1 MKKKIGKIFWLTGL
15 SGSGKTT
22 IGKLIHKDI
31 TKLFGP
37 TILIN
42 GDDIRNIFNIVSYDK
57 KSRLKIG
64 KQYSDFCK
72 FVSYQNINII
82 ITVVGLFYDLH
93 SYNRKNNKNYI
104 EIYIKSNFKEI
115 KKQKKKFF
123 YKKKT
128 KNVWGEDLKPEFPIN
143 PHIVVKNNFK
153 TKTNILSKKIIKK
166 IKQIYK

>member
-104 EIYIKSNFKEI
+104 EIYIKSKI
-115 KKQKKKFF
+115 KNIIKNNKKKI
-123 YKKKT
+123 YKKKDVGDIVGINIRPELP
-128 KNVWGEDLKPEFPIN
+128 KKPDITIN
-143 PHIVVKNNFK
+143 NNFK
-153 TKTNILSKKIIKK
+153 TSMNNLSTQLLNKIKK
-166 IKQIYK
+166 LI